1 MSKSVLIYLVVHI
14 FGSLSTIPHHL
25 YFLLWWQPSIP
36 KDGLYNP
43 VTLFW
48 SGIFMSAYVYTAAVP
63 VFFLTLDR
71 CIALKLPV
79 QYHNNEKFGV
89 RKMLPRVTVIVT
101 VMYWVINM
109 AAFFLE
115 LPLDMVKVQY
125 CQSLFCTL
133 LKYHGAFQQ
142 YMKIGIGLMN
152 FLCTVYFLYA
162 MEALKRILGKDPITA
177 KNRIVMITTA
187 SELLFNIA
195 PIIFAQVFITV
206 TGDSAGN
213 IIGQYAT
220 LLFTLDAVI
229 CSIFYTKI
237 YLRQICSQVADSNQA
252 DVMISTIQPVRAS
265 VRNSSSS
272 DKSSVP
278 RINLSYI

>member
-14 FGSLSTIPHHL
+14 SGSLSMIPHHL
-25 YFLLWWQPSIP
+25 YFVLWWMPSIP
-36 KDGLYNP
+36 ADGLYNP
-43 VTLFW
+43 ETLFW
-48 SGIFMSAYVYTAAVP
+48 SGIFMSAYIYTAAIP

-79 QYHNNEKFGV
+79 QYHNNVKFGV
-89 RKMLPRVTVIVT
+89 RKMLPVVTVIIT
-101 VMYWVINM
+101 VMYWVINF

-115 LPLDMVKVQY
+115 LPLDMIKVKY

-152 FLCTVYFLYA
+152 FLCTAYFLYA
-162 MEALKRILGKDPITA
+162 MEAVKRLMGKNPITT
-177 KNRIVMITTA
+177 KNRIVLITTA
-187 SELLFNIA
+187 SELLLNIA

-220 LLFTLDAVI
+220 LLFTLDGVI

-237 YLRQICSQVADSNQA
+237 YLKYICIQVADSNQA
-252 DVMISTIQPVRAS
+252 GVMFSTVQPVRDS
-265 VRNSSSS
+265 VKNSSSS
-272 DKSSVP
+272 ANNIP
-278 RINLSYI
+278 RINLSNI